1 MTLNMDFRL
10 CFCAPDLHLGPL
22 TWFKIE
28 SAAAAD
34 KACGLRRQRNGD
46 MPQPSAFLLSPQPRA
61 RWMRFDTA
69 QLLKRFFFCER
80 ALLVSQ
86 AAWIPAIA
94 PLEIKTTLARFIW
107 LNAETA
113 HALRN
118 RVFELRF
125 PSRLL
130 EEEGADHSLIELFSA
145 IKDSPSVPALLMSIG
160 KVLLPALRDSY
171 QAYLQAS
178 DSIADGPTHRFLS
191 LALSEKAEQIS
202 TFEVWTG
209 SALSRNPEL
218 REDAIA
224 WTQGVANRLSDVGG
238 VGVGPLAE
246 ATAIG
251 PLPGSKAYTIP
262 DRPARDP
269 RCWPCRFY
277 WPDVVDPTY
286 PYGEGMQLQLR
297 SAISH
302 LNEVW
307 AIEAGGIILSAFAD
321 VLPWEWI
328 HDSARWT
335 YDESRHC
342 RMGYERLIAW
352 GLDPAEIP
360 LGTYIYESASSG
372 RSTEVALYF
381 LGMLYFFET
390 KNIRHKPARAQ
401 LFHSYGDSLS
411 EHDMDFDWADE
422 TMHAGYGKHWL
433 RELLAARDEDPA
445 AYDRVR
451 ERCQKLV
458 NDYVS
463 TATADELS
471 EIKKV
476 ASTLISKAAHK
487 S

>member
-1 MTLNMDFRL
+1 
-10 CFCAPDLHLGPL
+10 
-22 TWFKIE
+22 
-28 SAAAAD
+28 
-34 KACGLRRQRNGD
+34 
-46 MPQPSAFLLSPQPRA
+46 
-61 RWMRFDTA
+61 MRFDTA

-80 ALLVSQ
+80 SLLVSM

-94 PLEIKTTLARFIW
+94 PLEIKTGLARFIW
-107 LNAETA
+107 QSAENA

-130 EEEGADHSLIELFSA
+130 EEEGTDTALIELFGA
-145 IKDSPSVPALLMSIG
+145 VKDSPSVPAFLLSVG
-160 KVLLPALRDSY
+160 KILLPALRDCY
-171 QAYLQAS
+171 QAYLEAS

-191 LALSEKAEQIS
+191 LALSEKVEQIRV
-202 TFEVWTG
+202 FEGWAE
-209 SALSRNPEL
+209 SALSGNPEL
-218 REDAIA
+218 REGALA
-224 WTQGVANRLSDVGG
+224 WTEAVGNRLSDVGG
-238 VGVGPLAE
+238 VGVAPSASAPAAGPLS
-246 ATAIG
+246 
-251 PLPGSKAYTIP
+251 GSKTYTIP
-262 DRPARDP
+262 SHPARDP
-269 RCWPCRFY
+269 RFWPCRFY
-277 WPDVVDPTY
+277 WPDIIDPNY

-307 AIEAGGIILSAFAD
+307 AIAVGGVILSAFAD
-321 VLPWEWI
+321 LLPWEWI

-342 RMGYERLIAW
+342 QMGYERLITW

-360 LGTYIYESASSG
+360 LGTYIYESAAG
-372 RSTEVALYF
+372 EDPIYL

-401 LFHSYGDSLS
+401 LFHTYGDTLS

-433 RELLAARDEDPA
+433 KELLAARNQDPA
-445 AYDRVR
+445 AYDQVR
-451 ERCQKLV
+451 ERCEKLV
-458 NDYVS
+458 SDYVS
-463 TATADELS
+463 TATTEEAA

-476 ASTLISKAAHK
+476 APGLMNKATRR
-487 S
+487 